1 MRQLWNG
8 SDSHYSQKELLLPP
22 CSVTNQTSWHMS
34 MLLPWSNY
42 QSLPFILST
51 LAKETCGT
59 RSLSPTHTKQNK
71 KNTKSRTRAHTHTH
85 TQTALLI
92 DISTD
97 GNKQTHWQ
105 EFGKTCLKV
114 YCFCGNSTLQFSRY
128 GLVYCW
134 SAHFHGWDQV
144 ICANG
149 DLALRV
155 MTFKCRFRF
164 KLQLNL

>member
-22 CSVTNQTSWHMS
+22 CSVTRQTSWHMS

-85 TQTALLI
+85 THTNSSSHRHKYRWEQANPLARVWKNLLKSILFLRKFHTSVFKVWTRLLLI
-92 DISTD
+92 CT
-97 GNKQTHWQ
+97 
-105 EFGKTCLKV
+105 
-114 YCFCGNSTLQFSRY
+114 FSWLRSSNLCKR
-128 GLVYCW
+128 GFSLE
-134 SAHFHGWDQV
+134 SDDFQMQIQV
-144 ICANG
+144 
-149 DLALRV
+149 
-155 MTFKCRFRF
+155 
-164 KLQLNL
+164 